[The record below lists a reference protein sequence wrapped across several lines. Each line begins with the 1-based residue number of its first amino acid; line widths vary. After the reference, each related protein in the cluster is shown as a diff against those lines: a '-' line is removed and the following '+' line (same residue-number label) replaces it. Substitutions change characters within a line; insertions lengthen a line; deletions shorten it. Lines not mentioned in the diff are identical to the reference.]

1 MAVLTGISG
10 MSMGDGTTNG
20 KIALDIQKGILKILS
35 ESGFSYI
42 TATVGDKRQ
51 VAAGSVSYQLPEIL
65 QTEAYGDGTT
75 GFQNINS
82 GIIEIPINIRR
93 TVKYSYEI
101 FDYARL
107 GFFTGVVGMIANSV
121 AVSIQNDLN
130 ANFWS
135 FLISQFNLTN
145 GTLRAQNLTLPDL
158 GVGADINNP
167 VEPTSEAV
175 RTALFKLQIKAIQ
188 INKTY
193 NKRALGIPKEELM
206 IFLAPECDAVI
217 RQAYYNQPNQLAER
231 VVAKDL
237 VGRQLGAGLWY
248 YLDKML
254 NNSIPAGTSFSKDQA
269 LDTTGFLGFIIHNEA
284 VAMPFN
290 FNSIIMVTDPQN
302 GNPRFIAKY
311 QFGIG
316 LLRDNLIYSITT
328 TAPKA

>member
-20 KIALDIQKGILKILS
+20 KIALDIQKGILKILADS
-35 ESGFSYI
+35 SFSYI
-42 TATVGDKRQ
+42 TATIGDKRQ

-82 GIIEIPINIRR
+82 GLIDIPVNIRR
-93 TVKYSYEI
+93 TVKYTYEM

-121 AVSIQNDLN
+121 AMSIQNDLN

-135 FLISQFNLTN
+135 FLISQFDLTN

-158 GVGADINNP
+158 GVDFTNP
-167 VEPTSEAV
+167 VAPTAEAV
-175 RTALFKLQIKAIQ
+175 RAALFKLQIKAIQ

-217 RQAYYNQPNQLAER
+217 RQSYYNQPNQLAER
-231 VVAKDL
+231 IVAKDL
-237 VGRQLGAGLWY
+237 VGKPLGAGLWY

-269 LDTTGFLGFIIHNEA
+269 LTTTGFLGFIIHNEA

-290 FNSIIMVTDPQN
+290 FNSIIMVTDTTN